1 MIAHRKTPGG
11 IVKIRLLLALVGLA
25 IGFSLPASAQQK
37 DAVDPKREQ
46 QIRALM
52 TKWDDAFNRSD
63 SGGLGALYTDDA
75 VKVTVHGTFRGRE
88 AIAKDFAEHDFG
100 RYQSKNYV
108 RKVDRIIAVG
118 NDVRVTG
125 KWKCAFHDTDGKD
138 KHIDGHYSWILVRR
152 GDSWKIGMDTVDE
165 GIGY

>member
-1 MIAHRKTPGG
+1 M
-11 IVKIRLLLALVGLA
+11 KIRLLLALVGLA

-63 SGGLGALYTDDA
+63 SGGLGTLYTDDA
-75 VKVTVHGTFRGRE
+75 VQVTVHGTFRGRE
-88 AIAKDFAEHDFG
+88 AIAKKFAQHDFG
-100 RYQSKNYV
+100 QYQSKNYV

-138 KHIDGHYSWILVRR
+138 KHIDGHYSWILVRQ
-152 GDSWKIGMDTVDE
+152 GDGWKIHRDTADE

>member
-1 MIAHRKTPGG
+1 MRM
-11 IVKIRLLLALVGLA
+11 RLVVSLVVLA
-25 IGFSLPASAQQK
+25 IGIAAPTFAQQR
-37 DAVDPKREQ
+37 DTVDPQTAQ

-52 TKWDDAFNRSD
+52 MNWNDAFNRSAP
-63 SGGLGALYTDDA
+63 GALAALYTDDA
-75 VKVTVHGTFRGRE
+75 VKVTVHGTFHGRE

-118 NDVRVTG
+118 GDVRVTG

-138 KHIDGHYSWILVRR
+138 KHIDGHYTWILIRQ
-152 GDSWKIGMDTVDE
+152 GDSWKIHRDTAEE

>member
-1 MIAHRKTPGG
+1 M
-11 IVKIRLLLALVGLA
+11 KIYLLLALL
-25 IGFSLPASAQQK
+25 ASAISLTVPALAQQT
-37 DAVDPKREQ
+37 VDPQIAQ
-46 QIRALM
+46 QIREVV
-52 TKWDDAFNRSD
+52 TKWDDAFNRSAP
-63 SGGLGALYTDDA
+63 GALAALYTDDA
-75 VKVTVHGTFRGRE
+75 VKVTVHGTFHGRE

-108 RKVDRIIAVG
+108 RKGDRIIAGG

-138 KHIDGHYSWILVRR
+138 KHIDGHYSWILVRQ
-152 GDSWKIGMDTVDE
+152 GDGWKIHRDTADE